1 MRADDV
7 PADLPPGPGD
17 PGFSLAFVKRRAR
30 RMAALFALAGVCLV
44 PWIVYLAISLPK
56 RDVDTHYRAA
66 WVGFDILLVT
76 SIVMTAYYAFRVDT
90 RVQLPAM
97 ATATLLVVDA
107 WFDVMTAGH
116 RQATIEALLMA
127 AFIELPAAVFS
138 LWLARRVNLSADR
151 MALAAHGH
159 SPDDGHVPGRTPPG
173 VSR

>member
-1 MRADDV
+1 M
-7 PADLPPGPGD
+7 
-17 PGFSLAFVKRRAR
+17 AF
-30 RMAALFALAGVCLV
+30 LFAFAGVCLV

-56 RDVDTHYRAA
+56 RDVDTHYRGA
-66 WVGFDILLVT
+66 WVGFDLLLVT
-76 SIVMTAYYAFRVDT
+76 AIVLTAYYAFRVDT

-116 RQATIEALLMA
+116 RQATFVALLMA
-127 AFIELPAAVFS
+127 AFIELPAAGFS
-138 LWLARRVNLSADR
+138 LWLARRVNLNADR

-159 SPDDGHVPGRTPPG
+159 SPGDGHVPGRTPPG